1 MSRITR
7 ISTRTLTTLGLLV
20 AAEIV
25 LARFLSIQA
34 WNIRIGFS
42 FVPIVMAAILYGP
55 TQAAL
60 VAGVADVIGAILFP
74 TGAYFLGFTLTAC
87 LMGITF
93 GICLHRSHRLRNVVA
108 AVLINQFVWSLFL
121 NTYWISVLYG
131 SSFTA
136 LLATRILQACLLTVV
151 QIAAIYWLAVPMHAL
166 ERRLA

>member
-1 MSRITR
+1 MPKLD
-7 ISTRTLTTLGLLV
+7 TRTITTLGLLV
-20 AAEIV
+20 AMEIV
-25 LARFLSIQA
+25 CARFLSIQA
-34 WNIRIGFS
+34 WNFRIGFS
-42 FVPIVMAAILYGP
+42 FVPIVIAARLYGP
-55 TQAAL
+55 VPAAV
-60 VAGVADVIGAILFP
+60 VAGIADVIGALLFP
-74 TGAYFLGFTLTAC
+74 TGAYFPGFTLTAC

-93 GICLHRSHRLRNVVA
+93 GLFLHKAHTTWNIAA
-108 AVLINQFVWSLFL
+108 AVLINQFIWSLLL